1 MPAVATS
8 MWAWSL
14 KFCSLS
20 NLLKLLF
27 EVVEHTL
34 RCTCTKNI
42 KCLELRQKLE
52 GDVESFLISKV
63 IYRLTLI
70 FTPGFLQQ

>member
-1 MPAVATS
+1 MPAVVTS

-14 KFCSLS
+14 KFCSLF

-34 RCTCTKNI
+34 PCTCTKNI